1 MATEKSAQD
10 AVGGGQSHY
19 SVLAPEY
26 DKFYEIYSHA
36 RANFIKRFFPL
47 NQDDQLVDIGGGTAQ
62 VSLILKAD
70 IGMTKPV
77 VCVDPNR
84 DMLSVAE
91 KNGAIAIHSTA
102 ESFLSKPDYPLKT
115 VFFIGCVHHFPH
127 PDVVFENLAKHMP
140 EDGMGLIL
148 KYMYANENSNLPF
161 FKAAMQSFVDVNKN
175 SKSGLKQLSTLIE
188 SKGLKCKFVS
198 DTELIEYDKSLWY
211 DSIRNRFVFTLNKF
225 SDAELELGI
234 AELDEK
240 FKDQDVFRFDAT
252 MEAII
257 ITKN

>member
-1 MATEKSAQD
+1 M
-10 AVGGGQSHY
+10 
-19 SVLAPEY
+19 
-26 DKFYEIYSHA
+26 
-36 RANFIKRFFPL
+36 
-47 NQDDQLVDIGGGTAQ
+47 DIGGGTAQ

-77 VCVDPNR
+77 VCVDLNE

-102 ESFLSKPDYPLKT
+102 EDFLSKPEYPLKT

-127 PDVVFENLAKHMP
+127 PERVFENLAKHMP

-148 KYMYANENSNLPF
+148 KYMYAKDNSHLPF
-161 FKAAMQSFVDVNKN
+161 FKAAKQSFVDVNQN
-175 SKSGLKQLSTLIE
+175 SKSSLKELSTLIE

-198 DTELIEYDKSLWY
+198 DTELIEYNKSLWY
-211 DSIRNRFVFTLNKF
+211 DCIRNRFVFTLLKF
-225 SDAELELGI
+225 SDAELEQGI
-234 AELDEK
+234 AELEEE
-240 FKDQDVFRFDAT
+240 FKDQDILRFDAT

-257 ITKN
+257 ITKK